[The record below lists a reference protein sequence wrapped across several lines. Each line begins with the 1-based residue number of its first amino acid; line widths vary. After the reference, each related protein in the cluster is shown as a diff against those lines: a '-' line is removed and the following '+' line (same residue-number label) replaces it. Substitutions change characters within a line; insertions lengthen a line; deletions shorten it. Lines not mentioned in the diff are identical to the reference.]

1 MFQIMTDTSA
11 NLPSALA
18 QEKNITVL
26 PFFYYINGARHAC
39 LDTKAFDQQNF
50 YDAMREGADITTSQ
64 INPQTYIDAMTPYLQ
79 QGVDILFVG
88 MAGGIS
94 GAYHS
99 AEIAAE
105 ELLAAF
111 PERKI
116 LLVDSLGASLGEG
129 MLALKAAALQREG
142 RPVEEVHQFLLEYRF
157 RMCNIFTVDDLKY
170 LRKSGRLSNISSLL
184 GTLLQI
190 KPLLKGS
197 AEGKI
202 VAFSKVRGRKNS
214 LQALAARYD
223 EYVVDAGSQ
232 TIAIAHADCQEDANY
247 LIELLKRNHPP
258 KDVLTV
264 CYEPVTGSHVGPGT
278 IALFFEARL
287 GCRDM

>member
-64 INPQTYIDAMTPYLQ
+64 INPQTYIDARTPYLQ

>member
-11 NLPSALA
+11 NLPSTLA
-18 QEKNITVL
+18 QEKHITVL
-26 PFFYYINGARHAC
+26 PFFYYINGARHTC

-129 MLALKAAALQREG
+129 MLALKAAALQQEG
-142 RPVEEVHQFLLEYRF
+142 RSVEEVQQFLLEYRY

-232 TIAIAHADCQEDANY
+232 TIAIAHADCPEDANY

>member
-18 QEKNITVL
+18 QEKHITVL
-26 PFFYYINGARHAC
+26 PFFYYINGARYTC

-64 INPQTYIDAMTPYLQ
+64 INPQTYIDAMTPYLE

-105 ELLAAF
+105 ELLAAY
-111 PERKI
+111 PARKI

-129 MLALKAAALQREG
+129 MLALKAAELKEQG
-142 RPVEEVHQFLLEYRF
+142 RSLEEVQQFLLEYRY

-223 EYVVDAGSQ
+223 EYVVDAASQ
-232 TIAIAHADCQEDANY
+232 TIAIAHADCLEDANY

-278 IALFFEARL
+278 IALFFEAKL